1 MSDTRIVQGIIVGA
15 NMIGAGI
22 VELGVIFVIVNSNAD
37 EYGIGDGVIAKIA
50 TSLSVTTLTCF
61 SRMTTLLELIIAH
74 PKGI

>member
-37 EYGIGDGVIAKIA
+37 EYGRGDGVIAKIS

-61 SRMTTLLELIIAH
+61 SHMTTLLELIIAH